1 MVMNSN
7 SVDPRDQAAFD
18 QLQAKLIPLWSS
30 LDHLNK
36 DDQTIVVIPSADL
49 DVALTASHLQAY
61 EERFLFMLFLLRQP
75 RARIIFVT
83 GQDISHEIVDYFMD
97 LLPGVIQTN
106 ARKRLFFVSPM
117 EARWSSLSRKLL
129 ARPHLIEEIRNLITD
144 PDRAHI
150 VPFMTSWDDR
160 ELAMRLGIPMYGADP
175 AHMIYGTKS
184 SGRQIFAEAG
194 IAHPPGIEGLHSRAE
209 VAAAIIG
216 LAKQHP
222 DVERVIVKLNE
233 GVSGFGNATVD
244 LRSPDELT
252 LDSVDQALD
261 RLAID
266 SALGDVP
273 TYFEHLE
280 REGGVVEAM
289 VSGATVRS
297 PSVQLRITPLGVVEL
312 LSTHDQI
319 LGGDSGQIFLGSRFP
334 ADPSYARQISESA
347 ARVGEVLAGKGVI
360 GRFALDFVV
369 VENPDGSWDEHAIE
383 INLRKGGTTHP
394 FLTLQFLSD
403 GEYDAERAVFVAPD
417 GSEKHYV
424 ASDHL
429 AIEGLA
435 VFRPQDL
442 LDLALLHDYHFD
454 QARQTGVVFH
464 MLSAMPTHGFVGV
477 TCIENSAAQAE
488 ELYAKMIDFLTEQ
501 ARIHQPK
508 WVTS

>member
-1 MVMNSN
+1 MTDSN
-7 SVDPRDQAAFD
+7 AIDPRDQDAYD
-18 QLQAKLIPLWSS
+18 QLQAKLVPLWSS

-36 DDQTIVVIPSADL
+36 DEQTIVVIPSADL
-49 DVALTASHLQAY
+49 EVALTASHLQAY

-75 RARIIFVT
+75 RARLIFVT
-83 GQDISHEIVDYFMD
+83 GQEISKGIVDYFLD
-97 LLPGVIQTN
+97 LLPGVIQAN
-106 ARKRLFFVSPM
+106 ARKRLFFISPM

-129 ARPHLIEEIRNLITD
+129 ARPHLIEEIRALIPD
-144 PDRAHI
+144 LDRAHL

-184 SGRQIFAEAG
+184 AGRQIFTEAG
-194 IAHPPGIEGLHSRAE
+194 IAHPPGIEGLRSRGEA
-209 VAAAIIG
+209 AAAIVD
-216 LAKQHP
+216 LAQEHP
-222 DVERVIVKLNE
+222 EVDRVIVKLNE

-244 LRSPDELT
+244 LRELDGVT
-252 LDSVDQALD
+252 IDTVDQAFG

-266 SALGDVP
+266 DALGDVA

-289 VSGATVRS
+289 VSGTTVRS
-297 PSVQLRITPLGVVEL
+297 PSVQLRITPLGEVEL

-319 LGGDSGQIFLGSRFP
+319 LGGESGQIFVGSRFP
-334 ADPSYARQISESA
+334 ADPSYALQISKSA

-360 GRFALDFVV
+360 GRFALDYVV
-369 VENPDGSWDEHAIE
+369 VENPDGTWDEHAIE

-403 GEYDAERAVFVAPD
+403 GEYDADAAVFLAPD
-417 GSEKHYV
+417 GTEKHYV
-424 ASDHL
+424 ASDHVV
-429 AIEGLA
+429 IDGLQ

-442 LDLALLHDYHFD
+442 LDLALLHDLHFD

-477 TCIENSAAQAE
+477 TCIENSAAEAE
-488 ELYAKMIDFLTEQ
+488 ELYQKVLDFLTEQ
-501 ARIHQPK
+501 ALNHQPGN
-508 WVTS
+508 